1 MCGVEYDKNPW
12 GPVVMTITLKLILL
26 QRVSVYDGKNSKCVC
41 KVFDG
46 MELLQIQGFD
56 HKYLKG
62 PIPESGFATQLAG
75 NAFNAFMV
83 QAFLVSTTIA
93 STIQDDVPGGEAQE
107 DDDGGGGSSQ
117 SYESY
122 SDGEG
127 DC

>member
-1 MCGVEYDKNPW
+1 
-12 GPVVMTITLKLILL
+12 
-26 QRVSVYDGKNSKCVC
+26 
-41 KVFDG
+41 
-46 MELLQIQGFD
+46 
-56 HKYLKG
+56 
-62 PIPESGFATQLAG
+62 
-75 NAFNAFMV
+75 MV

-93 STIQDDVPGGEAQE
+93 STIQDDVPVGEAQE